1 MGLRDLLKSNYARI
15 AENTAKYYLELKRN
29 YSDRFSDEVSLLAT
43 AGVLDAQI
51 YVFIEHSVETDAIVE
66 MAREAVSPKELSTYR
81 RLRTQELMSQKSI
94 KSITR
99 FFEDEDLIS
108 DPLFNFVFSLEVALF
123 EVDTRFSVSDIESAC
138 FRKAD
143 VIASAIRATLEKYSS
158 GCPSTL
164 AVTTFMESSE
174 FRHTRKQLGH
184 CRY

>member
-1 MGLRDLLKSNYARI
+1 MELWGVFKSNYALI
-15 AENTAKYYLELKRN
+15 AENTTKYHLELNNN
-29 YSDRFSDEVSLLAT
+29 YGDRFGDELSLLAT
-43 AGVLDAQI
+43 AGVLAAQT
-51 YVFIEHSVETDAIVE
+51 YVFIEHSVEIDAIVE

-81 RLRTQELMSQKSI
+81 RLKTQELMSQ

-123 EVDTRFSVSDIESAC
+123 EVATHLSVSDIELAC

-158 GCPSTL
+158 ECRFTS

-174 FRHTRKQLGH
+174 LRHTRKQLGMSS
-184 CRY
+184 